1 LSDQTDL
8 TRKTAAKG
16 WTVVVVPDEG
26 VGRIGEIRL
35 SARALRFVIAFGVI
49 FLVSGLGGLGALLTV
64 WPRVQAHDALVDENI
79 ELRLRLLAMDQTM
92 DALDNSLRRLRMYD
106 TQLRTVVESPLL
118 DGGSGPLEEGEAPW
132 SRLEEEAASPYAP
145 AGRPIATGEPMDDID
160 GPDGEIVPDDLRPGQ
175 LWAAAVETRAARL
188 LGRVRQ
194 AEPRLSALVEDVE
207 DRRSEAE
214 SLPSL
219 WPVQGRFTSGF
230 GYRRSPFNR
239 RWKLHAGIDIA
250 APRGTPVVAP
260 ADGVVT
266 FAGYNQGYGR
276 MLEVDHGYGVTSRL
290 AHNTSLLVRKGA
302 RVERGQVIATVGST
316 GRATGPH
323 LHYEVLIDGVASDPL
338 DYLDA
343 P

>member
-1 LSDQTDL
+1 LVIGLVVALS
-8 TRKTAAKG
+8 
-16 WTVVVVPDEG
+16 
-26 VGRIGEIRL
+26 
-35 SARALRFVIAFGVI
+35 
-49 FLVSGLGGLGALLTV
+49 VSGLGGLGALLTV
-64 WPRVQAHDALVDENI
+64 WPRVQAHDGLVDENV

-92 DALDNSLRRLRMYD
+92 DALETTLHRLRMYD

-118 DGGSGPLEEGEAPW
+118 EGGSGPLDEGEAPW
-132 SRLEEEAASPYAP
+132 ANPEAEAASPYAP

-194 AEPRLSALVEDVE
+194 VEPRLSALVEDVE
-207 DRRSEAE
+207 DRRSEVE

-239 RWKLHAGIDIA
+239 RWKLHSGIDIA
-250 APRGTPVVAP
+250 AARGTPVVAP
-260 ADGVVT
+260 ADGLVV
-266 FAGYNQGYGR
+266 FSGYNQGYGR

-290 AHNTSLLVRKGA
+290 AHHTSLLVRKGE

-323 LHYEVLIDGVASDPL
+323 LHYEVLIDGVACDPL